1 MGTRGDTGR
10 YDLAGAAAA
19 DRTHREVGRSAV
31 SFLRRLLW
39 HNHEPEMTA
48 IADREARVEQELER
62 AEQAMVR
69 ARAVLNAQVQLMRH
83 DDARN

>member
-1 MGTRGDTGR
+1 
-10 YDLAGAAAA
+10 
-19 DRTHREVGRSAV
+19 
-31 SFLRRLLW
+31 
-39 HNHEPEMTA
+39 MTA